1 LKGDNIMLCLS
12 LVPGE
17 YLTIGGDVVVQY
29 DRTVGERCR
38 VVVYAPREVPILRG
52 KVLERTGAP
61 RPECVFDTPRW
72 YKRELPWDR
81 SKAQA
86 LDAMRALLSRMDGR
100 DDDVKTLRRQLN
112 HIFPKAPEQ
121 GGEEAQKF

>member
-1 LKGDNIMLCLS
+1 MLCLS

-17 YLTIGGDVVVQY
+17 YVTIGEDVVVQY

-38 VVVYAPREVPILRG
+38 VVVHAPREVPILRG
-52 KVLERTGAP
+52 KVLERTGAQ

-100 DDDVKTLRRQLN
+100 DDDVKALRRQLN
-112 HIFPKAPEQ
+112 HIFPNAPEQ
-121 GGEEAQKF
+121 SGEEARKS